1 MPDERGNQTADEETI
16 PKTPQHAY
24 AEGREE
30 DVVGDVDK
38 LKSGDPNVSQTK
50 EIEGD
55 DSDFDERPKPP
66 EKH

>member
-1 MPDERGNQTADEETI
+1 MPDEQGNKTADEETL

-24 AEGREE
+24 AEDREE

-38 LKSGDPNVSQTK
+38 LKSGDPQQSQAK
-50 EIEGD
+50 ELEGD
-55 DSDFDERPKPP
+55 DSGFDERPQPP